1 LIWFANLTFSFSL
14 DDPATLVPTL
24 VALLAGSV
32 LVLFVANIVRK
43 VFFPLGI
50 RAGLQEGGVM
60 HGTKGFAKSLPEPDA
75 GVQAFPP
82 CFEERAAGKTWL
94 PPSMKEPEEAEEG
107 IESQHTTQGD
117 TMA

>member
-1 LIWFANLTFSFSL
+1 MIWFANLTFSFSL

>member
-1 LIWFANLTFSFSL
+1 MIWFANLTFSFSL

-24 VALLAGSV
+24 VALLAGTV

-75 GVQAFPP
+75 GVAFPP
-82 CFEERAAGKTWL
+82 CFEERAAGKTWR

>member
-1 LIWFANLTFSFSL
+1 MIWFANLTFSFSL

-24 VALLAGSV
+24 VALLAGTV

-75 GVQAFPP
+75 GVAFPP

-107 IESQHTTQGD
+107 IEGVFAGIS
-117 TMA
+117 AERI